1 MLVSDTSVESLRP
14 LEPLPYH
21 QQIRD
26 YLKEEETEIWNWY
39 CSHRVQEDQAE
50 SVRFE
55 LLKSTYR
62 IDRDSQPDWYE
73 IADLALSR
81 LNLDVPLTI
90 YQAQH
95 AEGMNASLAYL
106 PSEAHIILFGPI
118 ASKLSREELL
128 SVFAHE
134 LSHLLLWQQ
143 WDGEFLI
150 VDQILA
156 ALTNDRKAHPAH
168 LESMRLISLYN
179 EIFCDR
185 GSLFVTDD
193 PNVVVSSLVKISSG
207 LDSVNA
213 ESYLK
218 QAAEIFERESGPS
231 QNLSHP
237 ESYIRAR
244 AVQLWHNRDVDAETK
259 ITDMIQGQPA
269 LNELDLLTQRT
280 IEVKT
285 RRMVD
290 SLLAPKWMQTEVMLG
305 HAGRFF
311 DEYAPPSSNHSDEA
325 LAADLKTDDQPLLD
339 YYCYVL
345 LDFVTVDRDLEEC
358 PLAASLILAEHA
370 GIQSRFT
377 EIVRKE
383 LKLRKNQLDRI
394 DREKN
399 KIVENA
405 AKEFAPK
412 P

>member
-1 MLVSDTSVESLRP
+1 MLVSDTSDESFRP

-21 QQIRD
+21 RQIRD
-26 YLKEEETEIWNWY
+26 YLMEEEAEIWNWY
-39 CSHRVQEDQAE
+39 CSHRVREDQAE
-50 SVRFE
+50 SIRFE

-118 ASKLSREELL
+118 SSKLSREELL

-168 LESMRLISLYN
+168 LESMRLFSLYN

-231 QNLSHP
+231 QSLSHP

-269 LNELDLLTQRT
+269 LNELDLLAQRT

-290 SLLAPKWMQTEVMLG
+290 SLLAPNWMQTEVMLG
-305 HAGRFF
+305 HSRRFF
-311 DEYAPPSSNHSDEA
+311 DEYAPPAASHSDEA
-325 LAADLKTDDQPLLD
+325 LATDLKTDDQLLLD